1 MTSQSCRTCRHM
13 VVPLTAT
20 GKRRVYKGV
29 AYVCNVP
36 IPELPLPD
44 SVTRAY
50 DFSIRKCRVFPEWGG
65 TCPLWAKIEC

>member
-13 VVPLTAT
+13 DVPLTAS
-20 GKRRVYKGV
+20 GQRRVYKDG

-50 DFSIRKCRVFPEWGG
+50 GFRISKSHVIPEWGG